1 MKIFNKAL
9 LALLLSC
16 SQCYLSAQDRSKA
29 HGYAFSEEE
38 LASYPQK
45 TDLPTVY
52 LQVYKTTVDSET
64 GATSLTLYGDGNPQL
79 EDYTTVFGT
88 KNDWYYITQIIIRDD
103 NGTIEERNETTGLR
117 GRGNSTWN
125 LGNGQYKK
133 GLRLKFPSKVKLL
146 GDSFANAKS
155 WTLLANNYDPTLIRN
170 AMAYELGKKV
180 GMTFCPAY
188 KFVDLVVCD
197 HYMGTYQISDQVQI
211 GKGRIDINEATGYFI
226 EILKNKTGFLEDPY
240 IRVEM
245 GNSWTLMDV
254 NIKSPDPD
262 VATESGPSADSKYD
276 ALHTHLNKIAGLS
289 NAGQFDRPNNWRKY
303 VDIDAAT
310 KAFIALDITGN
321 YDGVVGND
329 YASLNDLDSKL
340 VFGPLW
346 DLDLAWGGLVNG
358 SDMTEKHFWQGED
371 APFGKICQRVF
382 EEDPYFV
389 KALYERWQQVYDN
402 GRIITYLQGK
412 VDDLAGMVSQ
422 SAALNYSKEEG
433 GAGHDLN
440 KSSWNDANNYAD
452 LSSTYTVMKT
462 FIKNHIEWLNNNY
475 KERYDA
481 LGCASLAEI
490 PESGLFFDG
499 TNVLWNGGENVYTYV
514 ATANQVRIGAE
525 LTVQAVGEGA
535 YFFAFTTDPNSKWFQ
550 TSGGSSLIYT
560 KTLDA
565 NDVALLRAN
574 DNAFRIVVSSGTLA
588 SVTLV
593 APPCTEHN
601 YTNCEYAKQPDGTYR
616 RMCTVCSEVE
626 TNGEVYYQFTV
637 YPESATTITV
647 YDTCWQPDSEHP
659 NAIAT
664 IKVTSGLENNIT
676 GYNIIN
682 TNKNAEGNKI
692 CPDFRLTD
700 GHPYFGDDK
709 FVATK
714 ATYSRSV
721 SKTWGTM
728 VLPFKHQ
735 QQSTSTASY
744 YHLKSV
750 SGTGSEQTFV
760 LTAINPDEE
769 GNASAYVP
777 VFFCRTSD
785 DVTTVTV
792 SANDVT
798 VKKSSTD
805 MTSSVV
811 EGWTMKGVM
820 APVVFN
826 VADEGADAGRNLY
839 YISNN
844 KFYHA
849 TGTLTMNPFRAYM
862 EYTSSEPAAARFNLI
877 VDDDSQSTAISKITA
892 DAVIVCV
899 EQGGL
904 RIEGAAGTSVRVSSV
919 GGTLLLDT
927 VLPDNKTLF
936 IPLQSGVYI
945 VNGNKVVVK

>member
-1 MKIFNKAL
+1 M
-9 LALLLSC
+9 
-16 SQCYLSAQDRSKA
+16 
-29 HGYAFSEEE
+29 
-38 LASYPQK
+38 
-45 TDLPTVY
+45 
-52 LQVYKTTVDSET
+52 
-64 GATSLTLYGDGNPQL
+64 
-79 EDYTTVFGT
+79 
-88 KNDWYYITQIIIRDD
+88 
-103 NGTIEERNETTGLR
+103 R

-170 AMAYELGKKV
+170 AMAYELGKQID
-180 GMTFCPAY
+180 MDFCPAY
-188 KFVDLVVCD
+188 KFVDLVVCG
-197 HYMGTYQISDQVQI
+197 HYMGTYQISDQVQV
-211 GKGRIDINEATGYFI
+211 GAGRIDINEATGYFM
-226 EILKNKTGFLEDPY
+226 ELVGGWNYSEDPY
-240 IRVEM
+240 FYAGTAGI
-245 GNSWTLMDV
+245 GV

-262 VATESGPSADSKYD
+262 VATASGATTDPKYNDLKTWMGKVADLAY
-276 ALHTHLNKIAGLS
+276 TGRY
-289 NAGQFDRPNNWRKY
+289 DRPECWRKY
-303 VDIDAAT
+303 VDMDAAVN
-310 KAFIALDITGN
+310 AMIGMDITGN
-321 YDGVVGND
+321 YDGAKGNN

-346 DLDLAWGGLVNG
+346 DLDLAWGGLVNNRN
-358 SDMTEKHFWQGED
+358 MTEKHFWDNGED
-371 APFGKICQRVF
+371 LQLPKVYQHVF
-382 EEDPYFV
+382 ENDPYFV
-389 KALYERWQQVYDN
+389 KALWERWQQIYDN
-402 GRIITYLQGK
+402 GSIITYLQAK
-412 VDDLAGMVSQ
+412 AETIHNMVAN
-422 SAALNYSKEEG
+422 SAALNFKSEAEG
-433 GAGHDLN
+433 GAGHSLN
-440 KSSWNDANNYAD
+440 KGMWNEGNVYAD
-452 LSSTYTVMKT
+452 WDETLTVMKT
-462 FIKNHIEWLNNNY
+462 FIHNHIEWLNNNY

-550 TSGGSSLIYT
+550 TSGGSSLIYK

-877 VDDDSQSTAISKITA
+877 VDDDSQSTAVSKITA

>member
-64 GATSLTLYGDGNPQL
+64 GATSLTLDGDGNPQL

-211 GKGRIDINEATGYFI
+211 GKGRIDINEATGYFM
-226 EILKNKTGFLEDPY
+226 ELVGGWNYSEDPY
-240 IRVEM
+240 FYAGTAGI
-245 GNSWTLMDV
+245 GI

-262 VATESGPSADSKYD
+262 VATADGVTTDPKYND
-276 ALHTHLNKIAGLS
+276 LKTWMGKVADLAYTGLY
-289 NAGQFDRPNNWRKY
+289 DRPECWRKY
-303 VDIDAAT
+303 VDMDAAIN
-310 KAFIALDITGN
+310 AMIGMDITGN
-321 YDGVVGND
+321 YDGAKGNN

-346 DLDLAWGGLVNG
+346 DLDLAWGGLVNNRN
-358 SDMTEKHFWQGED
+358 MTEKHFWDNGED
-371 APFGKICQRVF
+371 LQLPKVYQHVF
-382 EEDPYFV
+382 ENDPYFV
-389 KALYERWQQVYDN
+389 KALWERWQQIYDN
-402 GRIITYLQGK
+402 GSIITYLQAK
-412 VDDLAGMVSQ
+412 AETIHNMVAN
-422 SAALNYSKEEG
+422 SAALNFKSEAEG
-433 GAGHDLN
+433 GAGHSLN
-440 KSSWNDANNYAD
+440 KGMWNEGNVYAD
-452 LSSTYTVMKT
+452 WDETLTVMKT
-462 FIKNHIEWLNNNY
+462 FIHDHIQWLNTNY
-475 KERYDA
+475 KAHYDA

-490 PESGLFFDG
+490 PESGLFDDG
-499 TNVLWNGGENVYTYV
+499 AGEYGHNYTFI
-514 ATANQVRIGAE
+514 ATANQVRVGAT
-525 LTVQAVGEGA
+525 LTITLEGTGA
-535 YFFAFTTDPNSKWFQ
+535 YFNAYTTDKYTAWIS
-550 TSGGSSLIYT
+550 TYGGAPLVFTKELTADDVSSLHANNNSF
-560 KTLDA
+560 TLCVY
-565 NDVALLRAN
+565 NG
-574 DNAFRIVVSSGTLA
+574 GTCS

-601 YTNCEYAKQPDGTYR
+601 YTNCEYAKQDDGTYR
-616 RMCTVCSEVE
+616 RMCTVCSDVE
-626 TNGEVYYQFTV
+626 TAGEVYYQFTV
-637 YPESATTITV
+637 YPESATPTAPIYATSW
-647 YDTCWQPDSEHP
+647 TPDADHP
-659 NAIAT
+659 NSVASIA
-664 IKVTSGLENNIT
+664 VTLGAEPTT

-682 TNKNAEGNKI
+682 TTKNADKEKT
-692 CPDFRLTD
+692 CADFRLSD
-700 GHPYFGDDK
+700 GHPYFSDDA
-709 FVATK
+709 FVA
-714 ATYSRSV
+714 ATASYSRNV
-721 SKTWGTM
+721 SNTWGTM
-728 VLPFKHQ
+728 VLPFKQ
-735 QQSTSTASY
+735 QNAVTATASY

-750 SGTGSEQTFV
+750 SGTGPEQTFV
-760 LTAINPDEE
+760 LTPIQPEIED
-769 GNASAYVP
+769 NASAFVP
-777 VFFCRTSD
+777 VFFRRAND
-785 DVTTVTV
+785 DVSTV
-792 SANDVT
+792 SVSATNVK
-798 VKKSSTD
+798 VKKSNSKTN
-805 MTSSVV
+805 MTSSLVD
-811 EGWTMKGVM
+811 GWTLKGVM
-820 APVVFN
+820 QRTVFN
-826 VADEGADAGRNLY
+826 VSSGQADAGRNLY

>member
-64 GATSLTLYGDGNPQL
+64 GATSLTLDGDGNPQL

-211 GKGRIDINEATGYFI
+211 GKGRIDINEATGYFM
-226 EILKNKTGFLEDPY
+226 ELVGGWNYSEDPY
-240 IRVEM
+240 FYAGTAGI
-245 GNSWTLMDV
+245 GI

-262 VATESGPSADSKYD
+262 VATADGVTTDPKYND
-276 ALHTHLNKIAGLS
+276 LKTWMGKVADLAYTGLY
-289 NAGQFDRPNNWRKY
+289 DRPECWRKY
-303 VDIDAAT
+303 VDMDAAIN
-310 KAFIALDITGN
+310 AMIGMDITGN
-321 YDGVVGND
+321 YDGAKGNN

-346 DLDLAWGGLVNG
+346 DLDLAWGGLVNNR
-358 SDMTEKHFWQGED
+358 DMTQRHFWDNGED
-371 APFGKICQRVF
+371 LQLPKVYQHVF
-382 EEDPYFV
+382 ESDPYFV
-389 KALYERWQQVYDN
+389 KALYERWQQIYDN
-402 GRIITYLQGK
+402 GNIINYLQTK
-412 VDDLAGMVSQ
+412 AETIHNMVAN
-422 SAALNYSKEEG
+422 SAMLNFKSEDEG
-433 GAGHDLN
+433 GAGHLLN
-440 KSSWNDANNYAD
+440 KKMWNEGNVYAD
-452 LSSTYTVMKT
+452 WDATLTVMKT
-462 FIKNHIEWLNNNY
+462 FIHDHIEWLNNNY

-490 PESGLFFDG
+490 PESGLFDDG
-499 TNVLWNGGENVYTYV
+499 IGEHGHNYTFI
-514 ATANQVRIGAE
+514 ATANQVRVGAT
-525 LTVQAVGEGA
+525 LTITLEGNGA
-535 YFFAFTTDPNSKWFQ
+535 YFNAYTTNKYTAWISTYNSAPLVFTKELTADDV
-550 TSGGSSLIYT
+550 SS
-560 KTLDA
+560 
-565 NDVALLRAN
+565 LRAN
-574 DNAFRIVVSSGTLA
+574 GNSFTICVYGGGTCS

-637 YPESATTITV
+637 YPESETPNAPIYATSWTPDTEHPNSVATITV
-647 YDTCWQPDSEHP
+647 ALGAEPT
-659 NAIAT
+659 
-664 IKVTSGLENNIT
+664 T
-676 GYNIIN
+676 GYNIVN
-682 TNKNAEGNKI
+682 TTKNAAGDKT
-692 CPDFRLTD
+692 CADFRLSD
-700 GHPYFGDDK
+700 GHPYFSDDA
-709 FVATK
+709 FVA
-714 ATYSRSV
+714 ATASYSRNV
-721 SKTWGTM
+721 SNTWGTM
-728 VLPFKHQ
+728 VLPFKQ
-735 QQSTSTASY
+735 QNAVTATASY

-750 SGTGSEQTFV
+750 SGTGPEQTFV
-760 LTAINPDEE
+760 LTPIQPEIED
-769 GNASAYVP
+769 NASAFVP
-777 VFFCRTSD
+777 VFFRRAND
-785 DVTTVTV
+785 DVSTV
-792 SANDVT
+792 SVSATNVK
-798 VKKSSTD
+798 VKKSNSKTN
-805 MTSSVV
+805 MTSSLVD
-811 EGWTMKGVM
+811 GWTLKGVM
-820 APVVFN
+820 QRTVFN
-826 VADEGADAGRNLY
+826 VSSGQADAGRNLY

-877 VDDDSQSTAISKITA
+877 VDDDSQSTAVSKITA